1 MSDCFS
7 WPVAG
12 IGRGV
17 FFCWEQLEYL
27 CRVLIVMETPSFSSQ
42 PSSAVSSPVRTVPS
56 PWYALRTFNCQELKV
71 GSFLEEKG
79 KEYFIPM
86 TYVERHSRDGKSRRV
101 LVPVVHNMVFV
112 RKDESQKAML
122 RLFGE
127 CMVPLYII
135 RKEGTED
142 CYEIPDTQMTEFRA
156 LCDPGFDGTVF
167 MTGEEAE
174 ARPGKPV
181 RVVHGPF
188 TGMTG
193 KLHRIKN
200 NFYFIKTLVGV
211 GVMLRISR
219 WYCQP
224 IAE

>member
-1 MSDCFS
+1 MFQGAPQCLLPIFAPS
-7 WPVAG
+7 
-12 IGRGV
+12 
-17 FFCWEQLEYL
+17 
-27 CRVLIVMETPSFSSQ
+27 METSSLTSTTA
-42 PSSAVSSPVRTVPS
+42 SSVSASVHGVPS

-86 TYVERHSRDGKSRRV
+86 TYVERHTRDGKSKRV
-101 LVPVVHNMVFV
+101 LAPVVHNMVFV
-112 RKDESQKAML
+112 RKDESQKSML
-122 RLFGE
+122 RLLEE
-127 CMVPLYII
+127 CTVPLYVM
-135 RKEGTED
+135 RREGTAE
-142 CYEIPDTQMTEFRA
+142 CYEIPDVQMTEFRV
-156 LCDPGFDGTVF
+156 LCDPAFDGTVF

-174 ARPGKPV
+174 VIPGKLV

-188 TGMTG
+188 AGMTG

-224 IAE
+224 ISQ

>member
-1 MSDCFS
+1 
-7 WPVAG
+7 
-12 IGRGV
+12 
-17 FFCWEQLEYL
+17 
-27 CRVLIVMETPSFSSQ
+27 MEASFLASS
-42 PSSAVSSPVRTVPS
+42 SSAVVPAPVGSVPS

-86 TYVERHSRDGKSRRV
+86 TYVERHTRDGKSKRV

-122 RLFGE
+122 RLLEE
-127 CMVPLYII
+127 CTVPLNIL
-135 RKEGTED
+135 RREGTAE
-142 CYEIPDTQMTEFRA
+142 CYEIPDSQMTEFRA

-174 ARPGKPV
+174 AKPGKPV

-188 TGMTG
+188 AGMTG

-219 WYCQP
+219 WYCRP